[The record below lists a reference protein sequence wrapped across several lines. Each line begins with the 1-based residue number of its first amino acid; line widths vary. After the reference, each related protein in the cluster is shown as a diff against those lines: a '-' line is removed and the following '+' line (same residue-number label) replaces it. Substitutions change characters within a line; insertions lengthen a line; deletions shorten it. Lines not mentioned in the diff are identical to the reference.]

1 MLGLILNLFLTGLA
15 ILGIL
20 YILAGYKK
28 EAFLSPGIYPES
40 DMKGILNQYKMR
52 SNPELSSMTY
62 EQESLLYPISPV
74 GSYKQ
79 TTNNKRYWSQPC
91 NGTMSP
97 ATFCNSLYQ
106 EKNIEKPAA
115 ICRPNLDCTN
125 GKRVNFYC
133 SSSAFA

>member
-20 YILAGYKK
+20 YILSGYKK
-28 EAFLSPGIYPES
+28 ESFLSPGTYPES
-40 DMKGILNQYKMR
+40 DMRGILNQYQMR
-52 SNPELSSMTY
+52 SNPQLSTMSY
-62 EQESLLYPISPV
+62 EKESLLYPISPV

-106 EKNIEKPAA
+106 EKNVEKPAT
-115 ICRPNLDCTN
+115 ICRPNLDCNN
-125 GKRVNFYC
+125 GNRVNVYC
-133 SSSAFA
+133 ANSAFA